1 MRNKDD
7 CERHGGRE
15 LAWNGMVNR
24 CEPLLNVVR
33 TNQPK
38 ALRGWSQNGIWLGVR
53 VSLFAYRRRNATG
66 EQAGPTPFDDTDM
79 ERGKPPRHPQG
90 KANRKGS

>member
-15 LAWNGMVNR
+15 LAEKGMVNR
-24 CEPLLNVVR
+24 CEPLLNVGR

-38 ALRGWSQNGIWLGVR
+38 ALRGWSQKGRWPGVR
-53 VSLFAYRRRNATG
+53 VSLFSYRRRNATG
-66 EQAGPTPFDDTDM
+66 EQAGPTPFVDTDT
-79 ERGKPPRHPQG
+79 ERGKPTRPPQG
-90 KANRKGS
+90 KASCKVS